1 MNFFLVKR
9 PLPGKIKN
17 EFIKHSRG
25 FINVFVVITNNITP
39 IDLASYDAKRM
50 TQNENK

>member
-17 EFIKHSRG
+17 GFIKHSRG